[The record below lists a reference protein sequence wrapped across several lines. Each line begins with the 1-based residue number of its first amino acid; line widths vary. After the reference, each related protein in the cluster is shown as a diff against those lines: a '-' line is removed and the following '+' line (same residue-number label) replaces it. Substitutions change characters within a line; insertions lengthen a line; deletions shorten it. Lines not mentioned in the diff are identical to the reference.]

1 MKKPLF
7 VSTDNTAVNR
17 NFQSLTNKF
26 AEMFPGVDSRPI
38 TVTLVVGDNV
48 VVPPVVRPRGRI
60 LTFQSAASNL
70 FDKGLNAAGNWV
82 INASSACTVTL
93 YFF

>member
-7 VSTDNTAVNR
+7 VSTDNVAVNR

-38 TVTLVVGDNV
+38 TVTLVIGDNV
-48 VVPPVVRPRGRI
+48 VVPPVARPKGRI

-70 FDKGLNAAGNWV
+70 FDKGLNADGNWV
-82 INASSACTVTL
+82 INASSSCRVTL

>member
-7 VSTDNTAVNR
+7 VVTDNVDVNR
-17 NFQSLTNKF
+17 NFQSLTSKF

-38 TVTLVVGDNV
+38 TVTLVIGDNV
-48 VVPPVVRPRGRI
+48 IVPPVSRPKGRI
-60 LTFQSAASNL
+60 LTFQSASSVL
-70 FDKGLNAAGNWV
+70 FDKGLNSAGNWV
-82 INASSACTVTL
+82 INSSSSCTVTL